1 MDHGECGIVNYL
13 TLYLQRYT
21 NPLKRDIGS
30 DFQVYEAFARSVVD
44 QEARRRRIKKVGL
57 WSLQLGAQVLLMS
70 LQGVAAAA

>member
-1 MDHGECGIVNYL
+1 MDRGDYGIVNYL
-13 TLYLQRYT
+13 MRYLQRYT
-21 NPLKRDIGS
+21 DPLKRDISS

-70 LQGVAAAA
+70 LQGVTAAA